1 MKLDQCS
8 SFYWTGQTEKLQRL
22 IRESEE
28 PITTYG
34 TAAQKA
40 NYQHL
45 ILGLNFRLSMYQ
57 LNNKDIDVAQRALA
71 LSLATGNLQMIA
83 NSKFDLGFTY
93 LWANEV
99 DLAVRYL
106 DDCLLEAERI
116 GYKII
121 ASRTITYLI
130 IAYRRK
136 GNVKK
141 VETLLEAYLRS
152 GKYTQIP
159 EYVNYGFAHYMWM
172 AWKGGDGAGVERHYS
187 KLVDNWSLFTPFRFL
202 FVLPMAAYCFGKGE
216 WERCVPLLNELIM
229 PQQRTLEP
237 ELTGAVQ
244 RVQREYE
251 QGNTLAVQAGIKEI
265 LKLAEKYQ
273 YL

>member
-1 MKLDQCS
+1 
-8 SFYWTGQTEKLQRL
+8 LQML

-28 PITTYG
+28 PISTNG
-34 TAAQKA
+34 TAAQKS
-40 NYQHL
+40 NYQRH
-45 ILGLNFRLSMYQ
+45 ILALNFRLSMYQ

-71 LSLATGNLQMIA
+71 LSLATSNLQLIA
-83 NSKFDLGFTY
+83 TSKFGLGFTY
-93 LWANEV
+93 LWANEL
-99 DLAVRYL
+99 DLAIRYL
-106 DDCLLEAERI
+106 DECLLEAERI
-116 GYKII
+116 GYKIM
-121 ASRTITYLI
+121 ASRAITYLI

-159 EYVNYGFAHYMWM
+159 EYVNYGFAHYIWM
-172 AWKGGDGAGVERHYS
+172 AWKGGDGAGVERHCN
-187 KLVDNWSLFTPFRFL
+187 KWVDNLFTPFGFL

-216 WERCVPLLNELIM
+216 WERCVPLLNELTM
-229 PQQRTLEP
+229 PQQRMLEP
-237 ELTGAVQ
+237 ELATAVQ
-244 RVQREYE
+244 KVQQDYE